1 MSDYLEDIDKYLNGD
16 MNNSEKEAFEKN
28 LTTDSELA
36 DALNFEKEIR
46 MIYSEDEWITLN
58 RSVLNSDRAKAMKSY
73 LKSDELATI
82 KETISDVIA
91 ENRETYSRKS
101 FIQKLAVAA
110 SILLISTISYFSI
123 KSNSTDFESI
133 INEEYRNLPSLVNR
147 SESADTK
154 LMEGQQY
161 FENKDYKNAII
172 SFNEYQKISSE
183 SAATNALSYVYN
195 GFSYLGI
202 NDYTNAIEQFNL
214 LENSESLQAK
224 KAEWYKAL
232 VYLKQNNK
240 ELLRKALEGITSN
253 SSNYNYL
260 EAKKLLNKIE

>member
-36 DALNFEKEIR
+36 DAFNFEKEIR

-73 LKSDELATI
+73 LQSDEITTI
-82 KETISDVIA
+82 KETISNVIA
-91 ENRETYSRKS
+91 DNRKTYSRKS
-101 FIQKLAVAA
+101 FIKQLAVAA

-133 INEEYRNLPSLVNR
+133 INEEYKNLPSLVNR

-154 LMEGQQY
+154 LIEGQQY
-161 FENKDYKNAII
+161 FENKDYKNATI
-172 SFNEYQKISSE
+172 SFTEYQRMSSE
-183 SAATNALSYVYN
+183 SNTTNALSYIYN
-195 GFSYLGI
+195 GLSFLAI
-202 NDYTNAIEQFNL
+202 NDFTNAIDQFDL
-214 LENSESLQAK
+214 LQNSESLQAK
-224 KAEWYKAL
+224 KATWYKAII
-232 VYLKQNNK
+232 YLKQK
-240 ELLRKALEGITSN
+240 DYELLKRTLKTITSDA
-253 SSNYNYL
+253 SNYNYL
-260 EAKKLLNKIE
+260 EAKELLNEIE